1 MDLFLFLWNKE
12 IYNFLFSPKWKA
24 HTVFP
29 HGLSIFM
36 HQKFYSKNKFSKR
49 LLRCSV
55 RNNIVQILESKFSI
69 KFLKITELL
78 KDEVLIRYISIW
90 YQESKNNYYMV
101 FVNAFFETID
111 LLIYNQLIVCNC
123 NNMFKVNLKELLENF
138 SQWSFYYF

>member
-12 IYNFLFSPKWKA
+12 IYNFLFLQSGR
-24 HTVFP
+24 HILCSHMVF
-29 HGLSIFM
+29 
-36 HQKFYSKNKFSKR
+36 QYSCTKNFILKR

-101 FVNAFFETID
+101 FVNACFETID

-123 NNMFKVNLKELLENF
+123 NNMFKTNLKELLENF